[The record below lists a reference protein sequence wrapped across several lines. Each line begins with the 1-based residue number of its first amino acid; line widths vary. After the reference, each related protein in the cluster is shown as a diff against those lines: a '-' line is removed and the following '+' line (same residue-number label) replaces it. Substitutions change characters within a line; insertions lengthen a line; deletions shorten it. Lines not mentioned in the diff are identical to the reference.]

1 MATATAPQ
9 PSPPLA
15 PQQRTASGGTPSK
28 PSHKRVFKTLSR
40 FLGGG
45 SSNKQRSANARDK
58 QAQQGTQSPAPAAAS
73 PPLSSPSQPPF
84 EGSTSPSRSRSR
96 SSSRERR
103 AADDGQ
109 VDGQGRRHRND
120 SVSAQSAMSG
130 ADTDA
135 SVYAISPST
144 RPPSS
149 LTVDSSSHA
158 SSLAPTHASTY
169 KSYAS
174 TKPTTL
180 LSVDSGGGANR
191 IAVVPGT
198 GTGYF
203 GGAAAPQPSFS
214 SALPAS
220 PATQSP
226 ISPASPLGGSGGL
239 HQHRPST
246 SSTSSSI
253 SLTPSGAALSAL
265 NGGPGASPSLDLP
278 DSPGVQ
284 GVPYH
289 TLAHPRNNPHPAFPP
304 ADNAS
309 MLTLASS
316 SFAPSFIGSASGG
329 GGAGAAEST
338 KGRNSW
344 GTTAG
349 GAGLRLFSGS
359 STKQQARS
367 IGGGGGKGSLL
378 STAAAAGGDA
388 YAADEDASVRALAG
402 SRRASEESLGGR
414 STWSALA
421 SGSGG
426 MRAPG
431 AAPSVRSRFGAARG
445 EGAQGEE
452 GDGASRF
459 SRERKERRGSMRT
472 VETSASGRAPS
483 DEEEEENDDRDA
495 AVRQEDEVEEEKQ
508 DEASGDAK
516 GKAVDPSE
524 HTGLAA
530 TAATFGTTLGGGLA
544 PPVGTAAAKED
555 KVPDMP
561 VESPG
566 EASTPIGERAE
577 GELVGEDTT
586 RV

>member
-1 MATATAPQ
+1 MATAAAPQ

-58 QAQQGTQSPAPAAAS
+58 QAQQGTQSPAPAAVIS
-73 PPLSSPSQPPF
+73 PLSSPSQPPF
-84 EGSTSPSRSRSR
+84 EGSTSPSRGRSR

-103 AADDGQ
+103 ADDDGQ

-135 SVYAISPST
+135 
-144 RPPSS
+144 

-214 SALPAS
+214 AALPAS

-367 IGGGGGKGSLL
+367 IGGGKGSLL
-378 STAAAAGGDA
+378 STAAAAGGGDA

-421 SGSGG
+421 SGGG
-426 MRAPG
+426 GVRAPG

-483 DEEEEENDDRDA
+483 DEEEEVEDDRDA
-495 AVRQEDEVEEEKQ
+495 AVRQEDEVEEKQ

-530 TAATFGTTLGGGLA
+530 TAATFGTTLGEGLA
-544 PPVGTAAAKED
+544 PPVGTEAAKED

-566 EASTPIGERAE
+566 EASTPVGERAE
-577 GELVGEDTT
+577 GELVGEDST